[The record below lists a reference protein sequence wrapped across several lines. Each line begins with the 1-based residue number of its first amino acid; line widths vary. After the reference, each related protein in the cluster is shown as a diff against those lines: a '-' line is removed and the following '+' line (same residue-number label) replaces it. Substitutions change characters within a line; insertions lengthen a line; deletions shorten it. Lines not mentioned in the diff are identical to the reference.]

1 MERNVLRT
9 LGDNTPDLIY
19 AKDRQGRF
27 TFGNMAFLRMAG
39 AASLDDILGKNDFD
53 LNPPDLAQGY
63 ADDDQAVMRS
73 GEPLVDR
80 EEIIVDAKTGESR
93 WYSTTKVP
101 LRDDAGNLIGT
112 VGITRDITA
121 SKRAALQVRELNA
134 ELEERVAARTAE
146 LQALSEVLA
155 YERNLMRILVDSV
168 PDSIFAKDTRS
179 KFLLANNAVARGMG
193 ATPQDLLGK
202 DDFAFFPQDMAQ
214 RFYDDEQRLLQTGE
228 PLLNQEEPAVNNQTG
243 KMRWLLTSKLPVR
256 NEAGEIVGLWWQN
269 ANLSVTWSC
278 AT

>member
-1 MERNVLRT
+1 MERNVLST

-93 WYSTTKVP
+93 WHSTTKVP
-101 LRDDAGNLIGT
+101 LRDDAGNIIGT

-121 SKRAALQVRELNA
+121 SKRAALQVRQLNA

-179 KFLLANNAVARGMG
+179 KVLLANNAVARGMG
-193 ATPQDLLGK
+193 ATPQDL
-202 DDFAFFPQDMAQ
+202 
-214 RFYDDEQRLLQTGE
+214 
-228 PLLNQEEPAVNNQTG
+228 
-243 KMRWLLTSKLPVR
+243 
-256 NEAGEIVGLWWQN
+256 
-269 ANLSVTWSC
+269 
-278 AT
+278 

>member
-93 WYSTTKVP
+93 WHSTT
-101 LRDDAGNLIGT
+101 
-112 VGITRDITA
+112 
-121 SKRAALQVRELNA
+121 
-134 ELEERVAARTAE
+134 
-146 LQALSEVLA
+146 
-155 YERNLMRILVDSV
+155 
-168 PDSIFAKDTRS
+168 
-179 KFLLANNAVARGMG
+179 
-193 ATPQDLLGK
+193 
-202 DDFAFFPQDMAQ
+202 
-214 RFYDDEQRLLQTGE
+214 
-228 PLLNQEEPAVNNQTG
+228 
-243 KMRWLLTSKLPVR
+243 
-256 NEAGEIVGLWWQN
+256 
-269 ANLSVTWSC
+269 
-278 AT
+278 